1 MNGRQF
7 RMFTIIWNNLPKTI
21 IALFRYRVGWK
32 NWVKVEQNGE
42 LSIFSAWMDGYCLQV
57 TWVHLNW
64 RLNLFDFV
72 SVGHE
77 LRSHQ
82 RHSSI
87 SKDNHWTYPENIAHF
102 HFSMFG
108 RVVFIFTFCRT
119 IACFKFIITLSIKL
133 HCAVVFWVTILNAS
147 LRPWNE

>member
-1 MNGRQF
+1 MEDNSVCLQLYG
-7 RMFTIIWNNLPKTI
+7 IICQKPSLHYSVI
-21 IALFRYRVGWK
+21 ESSEK

-77 LRSHQ
+77 LRSHH

-87 SKDNHWTYPENIAHF
+87 SKDNHRTYPENIAHL